1 METNMPKDN
10 EKQPLTLIENG
21 FFASYDSLDDVM
33 DYMIQYGGKENAYLC
48 AMTQAF
54 TLNTIVKVMDEQGDG
69 TAIAQR
75 AKPIL
80 NRQEAKS

>member
-1 METNMPKDN
+1 MPKN
-10 EKQPLTLIENG
+10 EKKQPLPLIENG
-21 FFASYDSLDDVM
+21 FFTSMDSLDDVM

-48 AMTQAF
+48 AMTQQF
-54 TLNTIVKVMDEQGDG
+54 TLNTIVKAMDEQGAG

-80 NRQEAKS
+80 NMREVKS

>member
-1 METNMPKDN
+1 MPKDN

-21 FFASYDSLDDVM
+21 FFTSMDSLDDVM

-48 AMTQAF
+48 AMTQQF
-54 TLNTIVKVMDEQGDG
+54 TLNTIVKAMDEQCDG

-80 NRQEAKS
+80 NMREASND

>member
-1 METNMPKDN
+1 MPKDN

-21 FFASYDSLDDVM
+21 
-33 DYMIQYGGKENAYLC
+33 YLC
-48 AMTQAF
+48 AMTQQF
-54 TLNTIVKVMDEQGDG
+54 TLNTIVKAMDEQCDG

-80 NRQEAKS
+80 NMRENAE

>member
-1 METNMPKDN
+1 MPKDN
-10 EKQPLTLIENG
+10 EKQPLTLHESG
-21 FFASYDSLDDVM
+21 FFATYDSLDEVM
-33 DYMIQYGGKENAYLC
+33 KFMTSYGGKENAYLC

-54 TLNTIVKVMDEQGDG
+54 TINTLVKIMDEQCDG

-80 NRQEAKS
+80 NIQEAKS

>member
-1 METNMPKDN
+1 MSKDN
-10 EKQPLTLIENG
+10 EKQPLTLHESG
-21 FFASYDSLDDVM
+21 FFATYDSLDEVM
-33 DYMIQYGGKENAYLC
+33 KFMTSYGGKENAYLC

-69 TAIAQR
+69 TAVCER

-80 NRQEAKS
+80 KFKEAQS

>member
-1 METNMPKDN
+1 MSKDN

-48 AMTQAF
+48 AMTQQF
-54 TLNTIVKVMDEQGDG
+54 TLNTIVKAMDEQCDG
-69 TAIAQR
+69 TAVAQR

-80 NRQEAKS
+80 KFKEASND

>member
-1 METNMPKDN
+1 MPKN
-10 EKQPLTLIENG
+10 EKKQPLTLIENG
-21 FFASYDSLDDVM
+21 IYTSMYSLDDVM

-48 AMTQAF
+48 AMTQQF
-54 TLNTIVKVMDEQGDG
+54 TLNTIVKAMDEQCDG

-80 NRQEAKS
+80 NRQEVKS

>member
-1 METNMPKDN
+1 MPKDN
-10 EKQPLTLIENG
+10 EKQPLTLHESG
-21 FFASYDSLDDVM
+21 FFATYDSLDEIM
-33 DYMIQYGGKENAYLC
+33 KFMTSYGGKENAYLC

-80 NRQEAKS
+80 NRQEVKS